1 MNEYKAIN
9 QGDEPM
15 RVYVKYESSNFLYP
29 EDMKKILTYLRD
41 YGELCVPGIEV
52 ECLYSEFS
60 GTRSAGW
67 LIPADETLAEFAEWL
82 NETECS

>member
-29 EDMKKILTYLRD
+29 EDMKKFSPICGITVNFAYL
-41 YGELCVPGIEV
+41 ELKWNACTASFQEPAA
-52 ECLYSEFS
+52 L
-60 GTRSAGW
+60 AG
-67 LIPADETLAEFAEWL
+67 
-82 NETECS
+82 